1 MLGNLLVSC
10 TWKNNIIFTVI
21 TIFACIAFC
30 VSLKKTHLQSS
41 NGGSVAPLQ
50 RADASKDQPIS
61 FHFLSMEV
69 LCVTDEHLSHGTV
82 TEGSGDYLEAVSKHP
97 YFSLVLCFS
106 LVQYCSAVSVPAR
119 FSFQFHSLTL

>member
-1 MLGNLLVSC
+1 MHSVLCKSE
-10 TWKNNIIFTVI
+10 
-21 TIFACIAFC
+21 
-30 VSLKKTHLQSS
+30 KTHLQSS